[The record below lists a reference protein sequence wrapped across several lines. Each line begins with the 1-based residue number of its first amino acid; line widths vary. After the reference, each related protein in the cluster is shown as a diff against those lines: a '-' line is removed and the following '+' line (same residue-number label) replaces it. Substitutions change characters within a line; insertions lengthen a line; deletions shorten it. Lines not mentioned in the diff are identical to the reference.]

1 MSHFYRL
8 LGLSSAPND
17 LTDKVVREAY
27 FKMAKIYHPDANK
40 DPESAV
46 KFRAVSEAYNQVKTE
61 QQRRRLGDG
70 DDEFVR
76 KTCNDNSNNPF
87 RDYTADFRDV
97 EEEFQNAE
105 RKWKQNNRGAHRFV
119 FAFERFIHPR
129 VLFVL
134 LPATVI
140 GYVFVSSSIRKRSSN
155 ELPNTD
161 NPQTKTVEA
170 WLNPRSGR
178 WETAA
183 PWENDYQKALAAG
196 ETRKLPRSQVSE
208 TKPKTLLP
216 K

>member
-1 MSHFYRL
+1 M
-8 LGLSSAPND
+8 LGLSSSAPNE

-27 FKMAKIYHPDANK
+27 FKMAKMYHPDANK
-40 DPESAV
+40 DPESSV

-61 QQRRRLGDG
+61 QQRRRLIGDG
-70 DDEFVR
+70 EDEFAR
-76 KTCNDNSNNPF
+76 KTRNDNNPF
-87 RDYTADFRDV
+87 RDYAADFRDV

-105 RKWKQNNRGAHRFV
+105 RKWKRGNRGAHRFV

-140 GYVFVSSSIRKRSSN
+140 GYAIVSSSIRKKSSN

-161 NPQTKTVEA
+161 NLQIKSVDA
-170 WLNPRSGR
+170 WFNPRSGR

-183 PWENDYQKALAAG
+183 PWENGYQKALAAG
-196 ETRKLPRSQVSE
+196 ETRKLPKAQVRESTRAKTSV
-208 TKPKTLLP
+208 TK
-216 K
+216 